1 MADPSASQ
9 LVLLV
14 HANSTLGLV
23 DSSSYNRKVSA
34 TGAAAIGGTGVF
46 DQAFQLPANGSLQVP
61 ASAGFAF
68 GTGDFTVDFWMYC
81 QVSWASQPS
90 SAGPG
95 GLSSSTWIM
104 YKDSSIPT
112 KLNFRI
118 NDANF
123 PTVSTPATQT
133 WEHWAFARQS
143 GTLRIFKNGVLDAS
157 YTAVGNILPS
167 TNILYIGY
175 ASTWSGTFNGAI
187 DEFRIVKGL
196 ACYTT
201 TFTPPTAPYANP
213 DPFPSAD
220 LLPAYWSNTKVSMHC
235 DGTIF
240 QDERHNKLTITG
252 NAVVNAVN
260 PKSGTGSAFFSG
272 GYLTIP
278 SMAIASGEAR
288 TVEAW
293 VYPTSTNG
301 GAVASTLH
309 LTNIGFTLGLGGGV
323 TDSYGLRPYFGCFDG
338 SWRNASAQS
347 AVPLN
352 TWTHIAGSFDG
363 TTMRLY
369 VNGCLEAELVQV
381 MPSYTGTS
389 YFGASWS
396 ANYVFAGY
404 IDEFRVTIGVSR
416 YSEAFTPS
424 LRNADVIQYDSN
436 WQDVVLMMQMQDTGL
451 TDRKMHAVSKF
462 GDVGLS
468 STQAKFK
475 SVSAYF
481 DGVGDYLT
489 VTPDARLDL
498 GTGDFT
504 IEFWVYMVNTTPTYP
519 VILFAGSSWAA
530 GSVGIHIDH
539 SWSAGKA
546 SLAVY
551 DHAAGSPVVSSTAS
565 VTLNAWSHV
574 AFTRSGNSV
583 TAFLN
588 GVASTPTT
596 VSGSLAVNLNRALSI
611 GAEAGNPAQTAITA
625 YMQDL
630 RITKSVARYIGN
642 FTPPVEPHPAY
653 DFSTTIGGIVKDHT
667 GAFAARRV
675 NIHSQATGELL
686 GSTVSNATT
695 GEWEFVVDQMCYAV
709 AFDNEVSKRKAIVF
723 DRIEPV

>member
-118 NDANF
+118 NGGDF
-123 PTVSTPATQT
+123 PSVSTPATQT

-167 TNILYIGY
+167 TDTLYIGY
-175 ASTWSGTFNGAI
+175 TSSWGGTFNGAI
-187 DEFRIVKGL
+187 DEYRIVKGL

-201 TFTPPTAPYANP
+201 AFTPPTAPYANP

-220 LLPAYWSNTKVSMHC
+220 LLPAYWSNTTVSMHC

-416 YSEAFTPS
+416 YAEAFTPS

-436 WQDVVLMMQMQDTGL
+436 WQQVVLMMQMQDAGL
-451 TDRKMHAVSKF
+451 TDRKMHAVSKL
-462 GDVGLS
+462 GNVALS

-481 DGVGDYLT
+481 DGVGDYID
-489 VTPDARLDL
+489 VASSPDFNL
-498 GTGDFT
+498 GSVFT
-504 IEFWVYMVNTTPTYP
+504 IEFWMYATALPGASNFCRLLRFGVNGQASSLQVTFGQTGDIGIAQCTAATT
-519 VILFAGSSWAA
+519 IAW
-530 GSVGIHIDH
+530 
-539 SWSAGKA
+539 
-546 SLAVY
+546 
-551 DHAAGSPVVSSTAS
+551 TAS
-565 VTLNAWSHV
+565 GAVV
-574 AFTRSGNSV
+574 ANEWIHF
-583 TAFLN
+583 AFVCNN
-588 GVASTPTT
+588 GVNYIFKNGT
-596 VSGSLAVNLNRALSI
+596 SI
-611 GAEAGNPAQTAITA
+611 GGNNAGPYQSASSSEPIRIGVETAGGVNFN
-625 YMQDL
+625 YKGYLQDL
-630 RITKSVARYIGN
+630 RVTKGVARYSGN
-642 FTPPVEPHPAY
+642 FTAPTEPSPAY
-653 DFSTTIGGIVKDHT
+653 DFISTIGGIVKDHT

-695 GEWEFVVDQMCYAV
+695 GAWEFVVDQMCYAV
-709 AFDNEVSKRKAIVF
+709 AFDNEISKRKAIVF

>member
-95 GLSSSTWIM
+95 GVSSSTWIM

-118 NDANF
+118 NGADF
-123 PTVSTPATQT
+123 PSVSTPATQT
-133 WEHWAFARQS
+133 WEHWAFARQA

-175 ASTWSGTFNGAI
+175 ASTWGGTFNGAI
-187 DEFRIVKGL
+187 DEYRIVKGL
-196 ACYTT
+196 ACYTAD
-201 TFTPPTAPYANP
+201 FTPPAAPYANP

-220 LLPAYWSNTKVSMHC
+220 LLPAYWSNTTVSMHC

-272 GYLTIP
+272 GYVTIP
-278 SMAIASGEAR
+278 TMTIATGEAR

-404 IDEFRVTIGVSR
+404 IDEFRVTFGVSR

-436 WQDVVLMMQMQDTGL
+436 WQDVVLMMQMQDAGL
-451 TDRKMHAVSKF
+451 TDRKLHAVSKF
-462 GDVGLS
+462 GDVRLS

-481 DGVGDYLT
+481 DGVGDYLE
-489 VTPDARLDL
+489 VASSPDFAF
-498 GTGDFT
+498 GSGDFT
-504 IEFWVYMVNTTPTYP
+504 IEFWLYSTTSGQTIMATTTNSLNITRETGGQIRCYTALWGVFNGPTCSGSTWTHIAVQRRGSQISIY
-519 VILFAGSSWAA
+519 AG
-530 GSVGIHIDH
+530 GSV
-539 SWSAGKA
+539 
-546 SLAVY
+546 L
-551 DHAAGSPVVSSTAS
+551 SSTAS
-565 VTLNAWSHV
+565 GAFPNSTETLV
-574 AFTRSGNSV
+574 
-583 TAFLN
+583 
-588 GVASTPTT
+588 
-596 VSGSLAVNLNRALSI
+596 I
-611 GAEAGNPAQTAITA
+611 GANSTKAAFFAGYI
-625 YMQDL
+625 QDV
-630 RITKSVARYIGN
+630 RITKGVARYSGTI
-642 FTPPVEPHPAY
+642 TPPTEPFPAY

-695 GEWEFVVDQMCYAV
+695 GEWEFVINQMCYAV

-723 DRIEPV
+723 DRIEPA